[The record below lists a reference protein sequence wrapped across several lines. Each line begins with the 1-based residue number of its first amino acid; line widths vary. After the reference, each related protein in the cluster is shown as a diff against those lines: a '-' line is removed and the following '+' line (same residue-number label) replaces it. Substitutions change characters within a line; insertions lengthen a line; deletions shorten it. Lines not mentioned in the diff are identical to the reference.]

1 MKLIK
6 CIIIYS
12 IFLFTTA
19 YSKEKPPFKNI
30 LALDKPKAYKEIIF
44 KDREGNQIDLNLI
57 STELDS
63 YGKYD
68 SANKY
73 LISQIES
80 KFVIVAMKNEKVI
93 KDMNVSELVV
103 ETSKNFGGGASKDQ
117 VLSVGGGPNDYSI
130 DENLKY
136 VKESIDY
143 GERYVGLALKKQSIN
158 SAYAYKVLDSKSL
171 DVLDEIK
178 QSLIDHEIDEI
189 VIGYP
194 IGLNSHQTRMSNV
207 VDEFIENDLKSITT
221 IPIHKVD
228 ERMTSKLTNDK
239 TIRNDDLAALEILN
253 SHLKND

>member
-1 MKLIK
+1 M
-6 CIIIYS
+6 
-12 IFLFTTA
+12 
-19 YSKEKPPFKNI
+19 KNI
-30 LALDKPKAYKEIIF
+30 IA
-44 KDREGNQIDLNLI
+44 
-57 STELDS
+57 
-63 YGKYD
+63 
-68 SANKY
+68 
-73 LISQIES
+73 
-80 KFVIVAMKNEKVI
+80 
-93 KDMNVSELVV
+93 
-103 ETSKNFGGGASKDQ
+103 
-117 VLSVGGGPNDYSI
+117 
-130 DENLKY
+130 
-136 VKESIDY
+136 IDY

-194 IGLNSHQTRMSNV
+194 IGLNSHQTRMSKV

>member
-1 MKLIK
+1 M
-6 CIIIYS
+6 
-12 IFLFTTA
+12 
-19 YSKEKPPFKNI
+19 KNI
-30 LALDKPKAYKEIIF
+30 IA
-44 KDREGNQIDLNLI
+44 
-57 STELDS
+57 
-63 YGKYD
+63 
-68 SANKY
+68 
-73 LISQIES
+73 
-80 KFVIVAMKNEKVI
+80 
-93 KDMNVSELVV
+93 
-103 ETSKNFGGGASKDQ
+103 
-117 VLSVGGGPNDYSI
+117 
-130 DENLKY
+130 
-136 VKESIDY
+136 IDY

-194 IGLNSHQTRMSNV
+194 IGLNSHQTRMSKV

-253 SHLKND
+253 SHLKNG